1 MKDVLKLIGGILVA
15 IIAWLM
21 VFSVLVVVLILFAKA
36 IDADVENIYRFIGS
50 CTISWIAFY
59 ICDKVADR
67 INFNSKHKEK

>member
-36 IDADVENIYRFIGS
+36 IDADVENIYRFIES

-67 INFNSKHKEK
+67 INFNSKHKGK

>member
-1 MKDVLKLIGGILVA
+1 MA

-21 VFSVLVVVLILFAKA
+21 VFSGLGVVLILFAKA
-36 IDADVENIYRFIGS
+36 IDADVENIYRFIGF

-67 INFNSKHKEK
+67 INFNSKHKGK

>member
-15 IIAWLM
+15 IIARLM
-21 VFSVLVVVLILFAKA
+21 VVSALIVVLTLFAKA
-36 IDADVENIYRFIGS
+36 IDADVEKLYRFIGC

-67 INFNSKHKEK
+67 INFNPKKK

>member
-36 IDADVENIYRFIGS
+36 IAADVEKI
-50 CTISWIAFY
+50 
-59 ICDKVADR
+59 
-67 INFNSKHKEK
+67 